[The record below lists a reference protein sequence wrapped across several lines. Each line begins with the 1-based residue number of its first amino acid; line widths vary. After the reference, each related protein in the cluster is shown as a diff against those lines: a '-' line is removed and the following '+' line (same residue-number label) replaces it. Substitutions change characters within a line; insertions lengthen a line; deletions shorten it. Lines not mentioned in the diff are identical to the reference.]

1 MSTILI
7 AYEREM
13 EQNALEKLLSER
25 GHTVLRSSNGVDALE
40 TARRESPQ
48 LIISDIVLP
57 KMDGF
62 ALLKKWKQDDHLQ
75 RVPFVFYTRRHDD
88 PKYERFALEL
98 GTDRYVERSTDPSAL
113 YKAVDEVLA
122 EGAEARKADTQRLQA
137 LSTGSFS
144 ATTRISAHTPATPP
158 APPVAKLVAD
168 NGPVFSP
175 KTVIIPRG
183 DVFAEPAR
191 VESFEPAKTVV
202 MADSVRLA
210 AATAGLDASPLIKAV
225 APSESKLMQVESL
238 TADAKTIARDSQV
251 ADQSVRSD
259 KTFVMSDAARVAAA
273 TAGLDVVAPINAPA
287 KQKNL
292 ANKPSPTRDTQSEPA
307 KTVVIPKATMYLDSL
322 VPAVESK
329 PTESATSDDRALARE
344 ARMLARLTEVDAQ
357 NKQLQSSEQRF
368 RQLFDASPVALWLI
382 DADDRHCTQVN
393 QAALTLYGMTR
404 DEFFALPRTSPPFV
418 PGAPIAGTNA
428 TWHRNKAGN
437 AIAIELS
444 TKSVDLGIR
453 RGEIVAAHDVTNRI
467 FLQQAT
473 AHAAD
478 AYQALL
484 VAAADGFWLLD
495 EQQRFLDVNEAYCQ
509 LSGYSREEL
518 LKLAPT
524 DVEIRMPG
532 ENAIRLQRML
542 SDQGVGNNYQTMHR
556 RKNGALYAVEVS
568 IGSVTGAKARSV
580 AIVRDISA
588 NQAKLVAEQQ
598 MARAHTGALELFNQ
612 AANLDEA
619 SLTRRATELCATVTN
634 SPLAF
639 YAASDVT
646 RPALLLTAIY
656 EQTRGVATAVTGE
669 ARKLSPQGPS
679 AQCVR
684 AGHAIVVDDAK
695 QGEVAGVLPAQ
706 QSMLLTPIASAEER
720 MGVVTVANR
729 SLPYNDH
736 DQRLIA
742 PIAQALGSILQIKR
756 AHAQTLVTAQRS
768 DIALQGIIEGLSQV
782 VERHDPYTSGGPRRV
797 AALAVAI
804 ARELD
809 LSLEQQDAL
818 RTAGLLH
825 GVGNTAIPSALLSKP
840 SALTPAELLL
850 VRTHVEEGCK
860 ILSEIQFG
868 SPVSE
873 IVHQHHERLDGSG
886 YPRGLRGDAILLE
899 ARILA
904 VADVVEA
911 MCASRP
917 HRSAPG
923 LEAALAEIEQGAGR
937 IYDPKVSS
945 ICVRLFR
952 ENGFKLPD

>member
-25 GHTVLRSSNGVDALE
+25 GHKVIRAGNGVDALD

-75 RVPFVFYTRRHDD
+75 NVPFVFYTRRHDD

-98 GTDRYVERSTDPSAL
+98 GTDRYVERSTDPTAL
-113 YKAVDEVLA
+113 FNAVDEMLA
-122 EGAEARKADTQRLQA
+122 EGAQARKADTQRLQA

-144 ATTRISAHTPATPP
+144 ATTRIAAHSASPVP
-158 APPVAKLVAD
+158 APVVKLATSND
-168 NGPVFSP
+168 AISNP
-175 KTVIIPRG
+175 KTVAIPRG
-183 DVFAEPAR
+183 DVFADSTRHENI
-191 VESFEPAKTVV
+191 EPAKTVV
-202 MADSVRLA
+202 MGDAARIA
-210 AATAGLDASPLIKAV
+210 AATAGLAVVQPTKEIANNELSKALAAQAASSQA
-225 APSESKLMQVESL
+225 AS
-238 TADAKTIARDSQV
+238 SQV
-251 ADQSVRSD
+251 DRAD
-259 KTFVMSDAARVAAA
+259 KTYVMSDAARVAAA
-273 TAGLDVVAPINAPA
+273 TAGLDVVTPIKAATQKAATEKTIVREA
-287 KQKNL
+287 K
-292 ANKPSPTRDTQSEPA
+292 AEPA
-307 KTVVIPKATMYLDSL
+307 KTVVLPKATSYLDSL
-322 VPAVESK
+322 SSSAPEVKSVE
-329 PTESATSDDRALARE
+329 PSASTDDRGLARE
-344 ARMLARLTEVDAQ
+344 ARMLARMTELDAQ
-357 NKQLQSSEQRF
+357 NKQLQSNEQRF
-368 RQLFDASPVALWLI
+368 KQLFEASPVAQWLI
-382 DADDRHCTQVN
+382 DADDRNCTHVN

-404 DEFFALPRTSPPFV
+404 EEFFALPRSSPPFV

-428 TWHRNKAGN
+428 TWHRNKLGT
-437 AIAIELS
+437 AIAVELS
-444 TKSVDLGIR
+444 TKSVELGIR
-453 RGEIVAAHDVTNRI
+453 RSEIVAAHDVTSRI
-467 FLQQAT
+467 FSQQAT
-473 AHAAD
+473 AHASD

-495 EQQRFLDVNEAYCQ
+495 DHQRFLDVNEAYCQ

-518 LKLAPT
+518 LKLSPV

-532 ENAIRLQRML
+532 ESTIRLQRLL
-542 SDQGVGNNYQTMHR
+542 SDQAVGNSYQTMHR
-556 RKNGALYAVEVS
+556 RKNGALFAVEVS
-568 IGSVTGAKARSV
+568 VGSVTGAKARSV

-588 NQAKLVAEQQ
+588 NQAKLIAEQQ
-598 MARAHTGALELFNQ
+598 MSKAQIGALELFNQ

-639 YAASDVT
+639 YAASDAT

-656 EQTRGVATAVTGE
+656 EQSRGVATAITGE

-684 AGHAIVVDDAK
+684 VGHAIIVDDAK

-729 SLPYNDH
+729 SLPYGEH
-736 DQRLIA
+736 DQHLIA

-756 AHAQTLVTAQRS
+756 AHAQTLVAAQRS

-782 VERHDPYTSGGPRRV
+782 VEKHDPYTSGGPRRV

-809 LSLEQQDAL
+809 LTLEQQDAL

-868 SPVSE
+868 SPVSQ
-873 IVHQHHERLDGSG
+873 IVKQHHERLDGSG
-886 YPRGLRGDAILLE
+886 YPAGLRGDAIMLE

-904 VADVVEA
+904 IADVVEA

-917 HRSAPG
+917 HRPAPG

-937 IYDPKVSS
+937 LYDPKVATV
-945 ICVRLFR
+945 CLRLFR
-952 ENGFKLPD
+952 ENGFKLPE